1 MTILSALGLLVGGF
15 LLVPKGMMI
24 MLVIWLVAQVQPVI
38 GVGLF
43 VTWLVLERL
52 L

>member
-1 MTILSALGLLVGGF
+1 MTILSALGLLAGGF

-38 GVGLF
+38 GATLF
-43 VTWLVLERL
+43 VLWLVLERL